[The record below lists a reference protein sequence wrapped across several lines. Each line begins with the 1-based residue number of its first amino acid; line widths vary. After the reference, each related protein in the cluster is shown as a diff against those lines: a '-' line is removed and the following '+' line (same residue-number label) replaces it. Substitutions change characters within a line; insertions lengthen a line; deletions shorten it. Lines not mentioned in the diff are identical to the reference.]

1 MTLDLDK
8 IKGSEYNCLVE
19 KMPTKIFRKLD
30 ISDER
35 QVV

>member
-1 MTLDLDK
+1 MILDLDE
-8 IKGSEYNCLVE
+8 IRTPNTIVSVE

-35 QVV
+35 HVV